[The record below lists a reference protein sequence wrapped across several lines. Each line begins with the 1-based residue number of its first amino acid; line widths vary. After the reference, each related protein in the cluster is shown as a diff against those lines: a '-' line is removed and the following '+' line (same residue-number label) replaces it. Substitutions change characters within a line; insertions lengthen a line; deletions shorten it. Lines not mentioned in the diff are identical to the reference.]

1 MRVYFVPYSLMK
13 VSPTLWLVQTTKYQ
27 ATTALV
33 KSRDLHWSLM
43 ALTGSGNSTISH
55 MHKDLINLVTLRAI
69 VVADGANPWSLSS
82 CDQFINSF
90 KSLGLRS
97 DVICPCAGS
106 PETGTVALRRP
117 SLLLSNLNNSDI
129 IENCDNNFQQSND
142 NNREVASNTLPPRSG
157 RGILSMLALSHS
169 VVRVDQENSLTSL
182 ILQVIFFDKFY

>member
-1 MRVYFVPYSLMK
+1 MRVHFVPYSLMK
-13 VSPTLWLVQTTKYQ
+13 VSPTSWLVQATKFQ

-43 ALTGSGNSTISH
+43 ALTGGGNNAISQVN
-55 MHKDLINLVTLRAI
+55 KDLINLASLRAI

-82 CDQFINSF
+82 CDQFIIAF
-90 KSLGLRS
+90 RSLGLRS

-117 SLLLSNLNNSDI
+117 SLFPSNSNNSDI
-129 IENCDNNFQQSND
+129 SRNCDNFQQTNG
-142 NNREVASNTLPPRSG
+142 ASNNGEISPPSNTSLPRLG

-182 ILQVIFFDKFY
+182 TLQVYF